1 MFPALPAAKKP
12 NTLMAGKT
20 RGTVRWDDGGRNTPP
35 VGNPWAP
42 PSAASGGEGT
52 MLADEAPGG
61 WEGDGNEMA
70 EAGKGAAGGKKKG
83 KQGKKQ
89 MLYKFG

>member
-20 RGTVRWDDGGRNTPP
+20 RGTVRWDEGGRNTPLA
-35 VGNPWAP
+35 GNPWAP
-42 PSAASGGEGT
+42 PPAVGGGERT
-52 MLADEAPGG
+52 ALADEISAG
-61 WEGDGNEMA
+61 WDGDVKEMA
-70 EAGKGAAGGKKKG
+70 DAGKGAAGGKKKG

>member
-20 RGTVRWDDGGRNTPP
+20 RGTVRWDEGGRNTPS

-42 PSAASGGEGT
+42 PAGGGGESAA
-52 MLADEAPGG
+52 LADEAPAG
-61 WEGDGNEMA
+61 WDGDGNEA
-70 EAGKGAAGGKKKG
+70 VDAGKGTAGGKKRG

-89 MLYKFG
+89 MIYKFG